1 MDQRSS
7 AAERAPDSAGQL
19 QGQSLLDWLRAHTG
33 EMTELLCRLT
43 SAESPSL
50 DPEAQREA
58 RAILEAELSGLDLS
72 VEVLPGGEGGDHLLA
87 TAPDGDGSEPVQ
99 LLLGHLD
106 TVWPVGTLATMPV
119 RIEDGLLYGPG
130 VFDMKGGLVQ
140 MIFAFRALAERG
152 IDPACR
158 PVVLVGADEEI
169 GSRDSRR
176 HVERLAR
183 EAARVLVLEPAYG
196 PAGKLK
202 TARKGVGRFTVK
214 VRGVASHAGLDPEA
228 GVSAILELSHQVQR
242 LFALNDPE
250 RGITVNVGTIDGGL
264 RPNVIAPEAVAR
276 VEARVVDAED
286 AACVAGQIRGLKAI
300 AEGVSLQVEGGFGR
314 PPLQRTPRNRAL
326 WQLARDAAAELG
338 IEIDEA
344 LAGGASDGNVASA
357 FAATLDGLGAVGE
370 GAHAEHEHV
379 IVERMP
385 ERAALLA
392 LLLAT
397 PLSTPAA

>member
-1 MDQRSS
+1 
-7 AAERAPDSAGQL
+7 
-19 QGQSLLDWLRAHTG
+19 
-33 EMTELLCRLT
+33 MTDLLCRLAR
-43 SAESPSL
+43 AESPSL
-50 DPEAQREA
+50 DPRAQREA
-58 RAILEAELSGLDLS
+58 RAIIEAEFSELDLS
-72 VEVLPGGEGGDHLLA
+72 VELLPGGEGGDHLLA
-87 TAPDGDGSEPVQ
+87 TAPDGRDGEPTQ

-119 RIEDGLLYGPG
+119 RIGDGLLHGPG

-140 MIFAFRALAERG
+140 MIFALRALAEGG

-158 PVVLVGADEEI
+158 PVVLVSADEEI

-176 HVERLAR
+176 YVAGLAR

-202 TARKGVGRFTVK
+202 TARKGVGSFTLK

-242 LFALNDPE
+242 LFALNDSD

-276 VEARVVDAED
+276 IEARVVDAED
-286 AACVAGQIRGLKAI
+286 AAWVAGRIRGLQPI

-314 PPLQRTPRNRAL
+314 PPLERTPRNRAL

-344 LAGGASDGNVASA
+344 LVGGASDGNVTSA
-357 FAATLDGLGAVGE
+357 FAATLDGLGAVGD

-379 IVERMP
+379 VVDRMP

-392 LLLAT
+392 LLLAA
-397 PLSTPAA
+397 PLSARAA